1 MKLRKEFD
9 SIGSINVPNDKYWGA
24 STQRS
29 NKFFN
34 IGKIL
39 VNISIIKSIAI
50 IKRSAALVHAKDKLI
65 DSRISKAIIKAL
77 RRAGAKKIS
86 MLITY
91 PQINYPCYAGID
103 FPSQEELATFT
114 DGKEMT
120 TEEITE
126 MVRKSI
132 GVDFLGYNDAENLA
146 DAVGMPKDSMCFT
159 CSSGNYDSLGIKP
172 DFTKREQVKAKI

>member
-1 MKLRKEFD
+1 
-9 SIGSINVPNDKYWGA
+9 
-24 STQRS
+24 
-29 NKFFN
+29 
-34 IGKIL
+34 
-39 VNISIIKSIAI
+39 
-50 IKRSAALVHAKDKLI
+50 
-65 DSRISKAIIKAL
+65 
-77 RRAGAKKIS
+77 

-114 DGKEMT
+114 NGKDMST
-120 TEEITE
+120 DEITE

-146 DAVGMPKDSMCFT
+146 DAVGMSTDSMCFT

>member
-1 MKLRKEFD
+1 
-9 SIGSINVPNDKYWGA
+9 
-24 STQRS
+24 
-29 NKFFN
+29 
-34 IGKIL
+34 
-39 VNISIIKSIAI
+39 
-50 IKRSAALVHAKDKLI
+50 
-65 DSRISKAIIKAL
+65 
-77 RRAGAKKIS
+77 
-86 MLITY
+86 MLELT
-91 PQINYPCYAGID
+91 
-103 FPSQEELATFT
+103 FPSQEELATYT

-172 DFTKREQVKAKI
+172 DFTKREQVKAKV